1 MGYRKVNKRG
11 ERLFDKRH
19 TLRGDLKR
27 AGFDRPN
34 IPMFDLIKTVVG
46 FFLILYLLQLFV
58 DSAYF
63 DPFLEILA
71 NVIDFCVKI
80 ITNVID
86 FFF

>member
-1 MGYRKVNKRG
+1 
-11 ERLFDKRH
+11 
-19 TLRGDLKR
+19 
-27 AGFDRPN
+27 
-34 IPMFDLIKTVVG
+34 MFDLISRVVG
-46 FFLILYLLQLFV
+46 FFLFLYLLQLFV